1 LWKQALDFL
10 AGENSWMVRI
20 RKFRIVAEKRIKRF
34 LLRHQWDW
42 VVLRACPSAGE
53 WRTVGS
59 DKTKVKGTVQRAEDA
74 ADTDHLPKQV
84 ELSA

>member
-1 LWKQALDFL
+1 MKAFWL
-10 AGENSWMVRI
+10 E
-20 RKFRIVAEKRIKRF
+20 
-34 LLRHQWDW
+34 HHWDW
-42 VVLRACPSAGE
+42 VALRACPSAGE